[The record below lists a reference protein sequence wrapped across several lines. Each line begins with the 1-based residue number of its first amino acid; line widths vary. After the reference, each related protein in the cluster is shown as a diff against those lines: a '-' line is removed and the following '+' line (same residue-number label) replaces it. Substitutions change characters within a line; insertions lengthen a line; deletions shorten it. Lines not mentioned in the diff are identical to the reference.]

1 MINTAAPSPFI
12 LEQIDSWLAER
23 PENAAKQPVQLVDFA
38 CGSGRHIRAILGREC
53 EDKLQITAVDIDSQS
68 LETLISSADSTKQI
82 TPICLDLERE
92 DLDLGAAFRDKLF
105 DIVLVTNYLHRPLL
119 GQIFGRVSPGG
130 RLLYGP
136 LVTAMQIL
144 ADRQILSFCCRKTSC
159 PLPCP
164 GALKLFISFLVSGR
178 IYILICRRRSSASL
192 LRKSRGK
199 VSITYFQ

>member
-105 DIVLVTNYLHRPLL
+105 DIVLVKFTPYSWARSL
-119 GQIFGRVSPGG
+119 GSEPGG
-130 RLLYGP
+130 RRFMEP

-144 ADRQILSFCCRKTSC
+144 ADRQILSFCCRKTAVRC
-159 PLPCP
+159 PAR
-164 GALKLFISFLVSGR
+164 GFKLLSVLVSGR
-178 IYILICRRRSSASL
+178 IYILICRRRSSASCCAAE
-192 LRKSRGK
+192 
-199 VSITYFQ
+199 